1 MTLLFFPKGLEK
13 KAAIAVDLLKP
24 SYFPGNG
31 IETAFFIPPS
41 NLKRAKKQR
50 SALLANRFL
59 THNGLVFGRKNSRR
73 KIHRHLPRKRIKLQL
88 CKWSTTTVKRKQLF
102 SIWRKKTRK
111 KIVNFCFQFDGFFS
125 CLFFGVKNREKNR
138 HLFTIWRILQYK
150 KHEDN
155 SSISIWRFFLYIFQS
170 QFLNFCFRFDGFFS

>member
-41 NLKRAKKQR
+41 NLNRAKIQR
-50 SALLANRFL
+50 SALFANRFL

-102 SIWRKKTRK
+102 SIWRKKNK
-111 KIVNFCFQFDGFFS
+111 KKNVNFCFQFDGFFPVYFS
-125 CLFFGVKNREKNR
+125 VKKIAEKIVIF
-138 HLFTIWRILQYK
+138 L
-150 KHEDN
+150 
-155 SSISIWRFFLYIFQS
+155 RFDGFYNIKNTKTTRQ
-170 QFLNFCFRFDGFFS
+170 FRFDGFFCIFFSHNS

>member
-41 NLKRAKKQR
+41 NLKRAKKKQR

-59 THNGLVFGRKNSRR
+59 THNGLVSAKIRR
-73 KIHRHLPRKRIKLQL
+73 QEKFIGTYLQ
-88 CKWSTTTVKRKQLF
+88 K
-102 SIWRKKTRK
+102 
-111 KIVNFCFQFDGFFS
+111 
-125 CLFFGVKNREKNR
+125 E
-138 HLFTIWRILQYK
+138 
-150 KHEDN
+150 
-155 SSISIWRFFLYIFQS
+155 
-170 QFLNFCFRFDGFFS
+170 

>member
-102 SIWRKKTRK
+102 SIWRKKNKKKKLPIFVSNLTDFFPVYFSVK
-111 KIVNFCFQFDGFFS
+111 KIAKKPSSFYD
-125 CLFFGVKNREKNR
+125 LTD
-138 HLFTIWRILQYK
+138 FTI
-150 KHEDN
+150 
-155 SSISIWRFFLYIFQS
+155 
-170 QFLNFCFRFDGFFS
+170 

>member
-102 SIWRKKTRK
+102 SIWRKKARK
-111 KIVNFCFQFDGFFS
+111 KNCQF
-125 CLFFGVKNREKNR
+125 LFP
-138 HLFTIWRILQYK
+138 IWRI
-150 KHEDN
+150 
-155 SSISIWRFFLYIFQS
+155 FFLFIFRCKKS
-170 QFLNFCFRFDGFFS
+170 SSFYDLTDFTI